1 MTEMYVCSKE
11 KVGEFGDFFSDVKRV
26 FVDDVR
32 QHHDFFD
39 EILTKFWPFLAFF
52 GAIFSVGGK

>member
-39 EILTKFWPFLAFF
+39 EILTKF
-52 GAIFSVGGK
+52 